1 VEAKVSQFTD
11 AVEYEDIVRGRV
23 DPEYVELLRR
33 VLAIQSDCEIGGP
46 HLYVDKMLPEAPLL
60 IDRLVIA
67 RTAAE
72 EIDHFRK
79 FAKLCGD
86 LGVDTTFILER
97 HNNERYLEAFRGLIT
112 TWEDFAVFG
121 FLIDRV
127 GKYQLEEFQGCTY
140 KPLAAVVE
148 HPSRVMDEEEG
159 HIDYGTTRTA
169 ELAAIGGAQK
179 ERLQKAVDFW
189 YVTALD
195 MFGNSSSRRA
205 ERYRHWGLKRRTN
218 AEARAQYIA
227 EVDPILV
234 KMGLVVPDKT
244 KGRKYV

>member
-1 VEAKVSQFTD
+1 
-11 AVEYEDIVRGRV
+11 
-23 DPEYVELLRR
+23 
-33 VLAIQSDCEIGGP
+33 
-46 HLYVDKMLPEAPLL
+46 
-60 IDRLVIA
+60 
-67 RTAAE
+67 
-72 EIDHFRK
+72 
-79 FAKLCGD
+79 
-86 LGVDTTFILER
+86 
-97 HNNERYLEAFRGLIT
+97 
-112 TWEDFAVFG
+112 
-121 FLIDRV
+121 
-127 GKYQLEEFQGCTY
+127 
-140 KPLAAVVE
+140 
-148 HPSRVMDEEEG
+148 VMDEEEG

-179 ERLQKAVDFW
+179 ERVQKAIDFW

-234 KMGLVVPDKT
+234 KMGLVVPDKN